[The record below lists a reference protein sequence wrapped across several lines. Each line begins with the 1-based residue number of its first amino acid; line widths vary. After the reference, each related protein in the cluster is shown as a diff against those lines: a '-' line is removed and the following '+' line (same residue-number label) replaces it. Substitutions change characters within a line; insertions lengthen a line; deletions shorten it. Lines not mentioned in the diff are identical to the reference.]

1 MGADWFRILG
11 DVEPKNLQRRLYGF
25 VDPFHSNMGADM
37 ATDRSMSPVGTFTA
51 AVRDG
56 LHRLDRTLEAWCGR
70 YGVSALRLSLA
81 MVFFWFGIV
90 KPFGVSPANPVV
102 RTGIFFL
109 PFDVFFPMLGW
120 WEAAVGVGL
129 LFRRTLR
136 FAVYL
141 MVFQML
147 GTMIPLFSAPAM
159 TFSTVPFVPTEVG
172 AYIIKNWVIL
182 SGGLVVLTK
191 TDLEDET

>member
-1 MGADWFRILG
+1 MSADVDSDQVIETNASNDALI
-11 DVEPKNLQRRLYGF
+11 RRRF
-25 VDPFHSNMGADM
+25 QEV
-37 ATDRSMSPVGTFTA
+37 
-51 AVRDG
+51 
-56 LHRLDRTLEAWCGR
+56 DRTLEKWFAR
-70 YGVSALRLSLA
+70 YGVTALRLSLA

-90 KPFGVSPANPVV
+90 KPFDVSPANPVV
-102 RTGIFFL
+102 KTGIFFL

-129 LFRRTLR
+129 LFKRTIR

-159 TFSTVPFVPTEVG
+159 TFSVMPFVPTEVG
-172 AYIIKNWVIL
+172 AYIIKNWVLL
-182 SGGLVVLTK
+182 SAGLVVLAK
-191 TDLEDET
+191 TELEGER